1 MTTFSLSFSGDA
13 KSAVAG
19 LGSKD
24 GRGCGDHDEPY
35 RFGRRP
41 RAIAPFPFTPY
52 QYARV
57 LALRGCIGDGLLGR
71 DDTEAAGQPTRP
83 DASGR
88 RMPSKPAC
96 AACAPSLPGAC
107 ADCARDQ
114 AADAILRLAGVFDE
128 S

>member
-13 KSAVAG
+13 TSAMSG

-57 LALRGCIGDGLLGR
+57 LALRGCIADGLLGG
-71 DDTEAAGQPTRP
+71 DDLNVVQQSSYRP
-83 DASGR
+83 SDDSTCVCDAKVPR
-88 RMPSKPAC
+88 TDQIP
-96 AACAPSLPGAC
+96 
-107 ADCARDQ
+107 CARCNRDR
-114 AADAILRLAGVFDE
+114 AARAILQVAGVLDDN
-128 S
+128 